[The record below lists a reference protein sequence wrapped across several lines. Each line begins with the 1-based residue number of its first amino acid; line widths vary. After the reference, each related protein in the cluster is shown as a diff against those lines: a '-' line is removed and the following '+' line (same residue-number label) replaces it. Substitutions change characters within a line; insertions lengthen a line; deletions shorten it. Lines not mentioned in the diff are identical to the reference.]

1 MSKKLTRIDQIKLD
15 MTVAIDEGNKIQQ
28 KIQELVTARDSIKMK
43 IFSCQERIAE
53 LENFEKEEIK
63 EKVN

>member
-1 MSKKLTRIDQIKLD
+1 MSKKQTRIDQIKLD
-15 MTVAIDEGNKIQQ
+15 MAVAIDEGNKVQQ
-28 KIQELVTARDSIKMK
+28 KIQDLFTALDNIKMR

-53 LENFEKEEIK
+53 LENLEKEEVK